1 MGLFDDWFNNDKDED
16 KKKKELEK
24 EMNDLGLDEWEK
36 QEIRNGNYDLESFE
50 DEDLEDD
57 DYYYDE

>member
-1 MGLFDDWFNNDKDED
+1 MGLFDELFNTNDED

-24 EMNDLGLDEWEK
+24 KMNDLGLDEWEK
-36 QEIRNGNYDLESFE
+36 QEIRNGNYDLDSFE